1 MNSFDACVIGQ
12 IVKDY
17 NFLPVKGK
25 KCVKLAGGTAF
36 YSTHAYYTLGL
47 KTAVLTS
54 FNKNRYFRFN
64 SRF

>member
-1 MNSFDACVIGQ
+1 MNSYDVCIIGQ

-36 YSTHAYYTLGL
+36 
-47 KTAVLTS
+47 
-54 FNKNRYFRFN
+54 
-64 SRF
+64 